1 MVKQEA
7 NNNILDNLKQNI
19 NNQNNDTKEQQ
30 QNSVLEKLLNAKI
43 GGTASKKM
51 TEEDEKVSMTN
62 MQRVVWLRY
71 KIYTLLIVILGW
83 FVWSSFLSPAINKSD
98 YVSQKLESD
107 DTKLIQL
114 QRKLSQ
120 YQKDQKFVALIEGEQ
135 NADAIYN
142 CINNNLWCESL
153 DKEIGDHLEL
163 VKSYLQIGNLY
174 DRKMV
179 IDEKSLL
186 INLDAFMT
194 KEWKRWF
201 PTDKSN
207 GEIKELLIGD
217 PEQIEEQL
225 YQVPLDV
232 QIEFDDKDALLS
244 FINNVEN
251 RIIKWIDTGLARST
265 PVLYKINQIEYDVV
279 NYTEKQNVVVNM
291 TAYYYQE
298 ERDDVLV
305 EHSWSLAPRSP
316 NALLDSWVALTWVN
330 EERTG
335 SQLASWDEKAVI
347 DMDDT
352 TGAAVENR
360 EDTTNNTGVAD
371 TTTTSK

>member
-1 MVKQEA
+1 MAKQEA
-7 NNNILDNLKQNI
+7 NNNMLDSLKQNI
-19 NNQNNDTKEQQ
+19 TNQDNIGEQQ
-30 QNSVLEKLLNAKI
+30 GNSVLEKLLNAKI
-43 GGTASKKM
+43 GGNAPKKM
-51 TEEDEKVSMTN
+51 TEDDEKISMTN
-62 MQRVVWLRY
+62 MQRVVGLRY
-71 KIYTLLIVILGW
+71 KIYTLLIVIVGW

-98 YVSQKLESD
+98 YVSQKLEND
-107 DTKLIQL
+107 DLKLTQL

-120 YQKDQKFVALIEGEQ
+120 YQKDQKFVALIESEQ
-135 NADAIYN
+135 NADAIYK
-142 CINNNLWCESL
+142 CINNNIWCESL

-194 KEWKRWF
+194 KERKRGF
-201 PTDKSN
+201 PTDQSN
-207 GEIKELLIGD
+207 GEIKELVIGD

-232 QIEFDDKDALLS
+232 QVEFDDKDALLS

-279 NYTEKQNVVVNM
+279 NYTEKQNVIVNM

-298 ERDDVLV
+298 EREDVIV
-305 EHSWSLAPRSP
+305 EHTGAVAPRAE
-316 NALLDSWVALTWVN
+316 NAVVETGAELTWS
-330 EERTG
+330 TD
-335 SQLASWDEKAVI
+335 S
-347 DMDDT
+347 T
-352 TGAAVENR
+352 TGAQVVSGDTEESPTQWASG
-360 EDTTNNTGVAD
+360 DTTEKNTAD
-371 TTTTSK
+371 SNSDNQTGNTSTQ